1 MFFEQDCIA
10 FQILDV
16 LYLEQKDFKAY
27 NQPRKFDALSFRY
40 RADTL
45 VEYPGG
51 QLAFSD
57 NSVGFF
63 PAGIGYTRAVKT
75 DTLIAVHFHLL
86 SDRPD
91 WIEQFLPENPG
102 KYQLLF
108 REILECWN
116 RRKPGYKHD
125 AAVLLNRIFSELYKD
140 HHTASR
146 APTKIDAA
154 IRYMEENYLNP
165 DFSLTAAAKYAY
177 ISDTYFRKLFRE
189 KYGVSPKQYIIRR
202 RLEHAGDLIVSGYYT
217 LTEIAELCGY
227 RDYKHFLVEFKKRM
241 GVSPSNYIS
250 RNGL

>member
-51 QLAFSD
+51 QLEFSD

-86 SDRPD
+86 SDRSD
-91 WIEQFLPENPG
+91 RIEQFLPENPG
-102 KYQLLF
+102 KYQLL
-108 REILECWN
+108 RAQG
-116 RRKPGYKHD
+116 RRR
-125 AAVLLNRIFSELYKD
+125 AALRLRGVGERRVALVPRRPACESL
-140 HHTASR
+140 ASR
-146 APTKIDAA
+146 GEMT
-154 IRYMEENYLNP
+154 
-165 DFSLTAAAKYAY
+165 S
-177 ISDTYFRKLFRE
+177 
-189 KYGVSPKQYIIRR
+189 
-202 RLEHAGDLIVSGYYT
+202 
-217 LTEIAELCGY
+217 
-227 RDYKHFLVEFKKRM
+227 
-241 GVSPSNYIS
+241 
-250 RNGL
+250 